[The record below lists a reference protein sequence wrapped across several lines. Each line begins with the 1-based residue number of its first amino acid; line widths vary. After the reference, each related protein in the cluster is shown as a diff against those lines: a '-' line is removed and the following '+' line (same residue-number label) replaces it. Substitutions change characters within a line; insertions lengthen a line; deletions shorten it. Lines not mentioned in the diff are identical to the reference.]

1 MKKEYE
7 LLNNPAECEDLG
19 MTLPQQLYDLKAT
32 MPPPKATLS
41 VEPTCFSCSNVQG
54 DVLRNFKLA
63 CLAYTPSPVVYRNIE
78 FNRKQ
83 MLLFRKFLM
92 G

>member
-1 MKKEYE
+1 MQKDKLGLEE
-7 LLNNPAECEDLG
+7 VEDIGLK
-19 MTLPQQLYDLKAT
+19 LPSSLFNLKAT
-32 MPPPKATLS
+32 MPPIKPTLS
-41 VEPTCFSCSNVQG
+41 INPTCFSCSNAQG
-54 DVLRNFKLA
+54 DLLRNFKMA
-63 CLAYTPSPVVYRNIE
+63 CLVYAPSPVAYRNIE